1 MRGAAP
7 VDEDQRT
14 RRASVMSLVRDLVAA
29 LGAND
34 DPLLGLF
41 GAFAY
46 DLVFQ
51 IEDLVQKRARESD
64 QRDIVLYVPD
74 RLLAYDRATG
84 RGVVLSYDFA
94 WKGKSTEGLP
104 RETAES
110 VYAKT
115 PRQGF
120 ADHAPGEYQA
130 TVETARAAFA
140 RGDLFEAVPGQL
152 FAEPC
157 ERSPA
162 EVFQRLCRINP
173 SPYGALM
180 NLGDGEFLVSA
191 SPEMFVRS
199 DGRRVETC
207 PISGTI
213 ARGVD
218 AIGDAEQIRQLLN
231 SEKDEFELNMCTDVD
246 RNDKARVC
254 VPGTIKVLA
263 RRQIETYSKLFHTVD
278 HVEGMLRPGFDSLDA
293 FLTHAWAVTVTG
305 APKLWAMQFVEDH
318 ERSSRRWY
326 AGAIGAVNFDGSINT
341 GLTIRTIR
349 MKDGLAEVRVGAT
362 CLFDSDPAA
371 EDRECQV
378 KAAALFQALRGD
390 PPKPLSAFAP
400 DATGSGKRVL
410 LIDHDDSFVHMLA
423 DYFRQVGAT
432 VTVVRHVHALADAEA
447 ARATICWCCRR
458 GRAGRRISAIA
469 KTIDAALDK
478 KLPIFGVCLGVQAI
492 GEYFGGQLGQLGQP
506 AHGRP
511 SRVQVRGGRL
521 MQNLPNEIVIG
532 RYHSLYV
539 ERDSMPEV
547 LTVTASTEDGVAMAI
562 EHKTLAG
569 RRRAVS
575 PGIAD
580 VARRRSRPAHRGER
594 VPAWRTDQLMIANR
608 DPKEIPMT
616 FEHDLK
622 AAVRTI
628 PDYPKP
634 GILFRDITTLLGDA
648 RAFRRAVDE
657 LVQPWAGNKIDKVAG
672 IEARGFIL
680 GGAVA
685 HQVSA
690 GFVPIRKKGKLP
702 HTTVRIAYSLEYGLD
717 EMEMHAD
724 AIHPGER
731 VILVDDLIAT
741 GGTAEGAVKLMRQI
755 GANVVA
761 ACFIIDLPDLGGAAK
776 LRAMDVP
783 VRTLMAF
790 DGH

>member
-1 MRGAAP
+1 MNRTVFSLPERYDYRTRGGLAVTRLAEQFSGGATRLDALIELLDRRRGVVLSSGTTVPGRYESFDLGFSDPPLVLETKGVDFTLSALNARGEVLIAFLGDALREPCVVMTEKTTGRLSGHIIRGAAP
-7 VDEDQRT
+7 VEEDQRT
-14 RRASVMSLVRDLVAA
+14 RRASVMSLVRDLIAGFA
-29 LGAND
+29 AND

-51 IEDLVQKRARESD
+51 IEDLVQKRPREAD

-74 RLLAYDRATG
+74 QLLVYDRATA

-94 WKGKSTEGLP
+94 WAGRSSAGLP

-110 VYAKT
+110 VYARI

-130 TVETARAAFA
+130 TVELARAAFA

-152 FAEPC
+152 FGEPC
-157 ERSPA
+157 ERPPA

-213 ARGVD
+213 ARGTD

-278 HVEGMLRPGFDSLDA
+278 HVEGMLRPGFDALDA

-318 ERSSRRWY
+318 ERSPRRWY
-326 AGAIGAVNFDGSINT
+326 AGAIGCVNFDGSINT

-390 PPKPLSAFAP
+390 PPKPLSSTAP
-400 DATGSGKRVL
+400 DATGSGKQVL

-423 DYFRQVGAT
+423 DYFRQVGAS
-432 VTVVRHVHALADAEA
+432 VTVVRYVHALDMLKQKK
-447 ARATICWCCRR
+447 WDLLVLSPGP
-458 GRAGRRISAIA
+458 GRPGDFRISA
-469 KTIDAALDK
+469 TIDAAIAR

-492 GEYFGGQLGQLGQP
+492 GEYFGGELGQLSQP

-511 SRVQVRGGRL
+511 SRVKVRGGCL
-521 MQNLPNEIVIG
+521 MRSLPNEIVIG

-539 ERDSMPEV
+539 ARESMPEV
-547 LTVTASTEDGVAMAI
+547 LAVTASTEDGVAMAI
-562 EHKTLAG
+562 EHKSLPVGGVQFHPESLMSLGGEVGLRIVENAF
-569 RRRAVS
+569 RL
-575 PGIAD
+575 
-580 VARRRSRPAHRGER
+580 GER
-594 VPAWRTDQLMIANR
+594 VN
-608 DPKEIPMT
+608 
-616 FEHDLK
+616 
-622 AAVRTI
+622 
-628 PDYPKP
+628 
-634 GILFRDITTLLGDA
+634 
-648 RAFRRAVDE
+648 
-657 LVQPWAGNKIDKVAG
+657 
-672 IEARGFIL
+672 
-680 GGAVA
+680 
-685 HQVSA
+685 
-690 GFVPIRKKGKLP
+690 
-702 HTTVRIAYSLEYGLD
+702 
-717 EMEMHAD
+717 
-724 AIHPGER
+724 
-731 VILVDDLIAT
+731 
-741 GGTAEGAVKLMRQI
+741 
-755 GANVVA
+755 
-761 ACFIIDLPDLGGAAK
+761 
-776 LRAMDVP
+776 
-783 VRTLMAF
+783 
-790 DGH
+790 

>member
-1 MRGAAP
+1 MNRTVFALPARSDYVTRAGLAITRVAEQFTGGANRLDDLVNLLDRRRGVVLSSGTTVPGRYESFDLGFSDPPLKLETVGVNFKLEALNERGQVLIAFLADVLREPCVVISEKTATRLAGHIIRGDAP
-7 VDEDQRT
+7 IEEDQRT

-29 LGAND
+29 FSAND
-34 DPLLGLF
+34 DGLLGLF

-51 IEDLVQKRARESD
+51 IEDIVQKRVREQD

-84 RGVVLSYDFA
+84 RGVVLTYDFA
-94 WKGKSTEGLP
+94 WKGQSTEGLP

-110 VYAKT
+110 PYQKT

-157 ERSPA
+157 DRSPA
-162 EVFQRLCRINP
+162 EVFQRLCVINP

-180 NLGDGEFLVSA
+180 NLGEGEFLVSA

-213 ARGVD
+213 ARGTD

-278 HVEGMLRPGFDSLDA
+278 HVEGMLRPGFDALDA

-318 ERSSRRWY
+318 ERSPRRWY

-349 MKDGLAEVRVGAT
+349 MKEGLAEVRVGAT

-390 PPKPLSAFAP
+390 PPKPLSTFAP
-400 DATGSGKRVL
+400 DATGSGKQVL

-423 DYFRQVGAT
+423 DYFRQVGAD
-432 VTVVRHVHALADAEA
+432 VTVVRHVHALDMLK
-447 ARATICWCCRR
+447 RKRWDLLVLSPGP
-458 GRAGRRISAIA
+458 GRPEDFGIK
-469 KTIDAALDK
+469 KTIDAALEK
-478 KLPIFGVCLGVQAI
+478 KLPVFGVCLGVQAI
-492 GEYFGGQLGQLGQP
+492 GEYFGGELGQLTHP

-521 MQNLPNEIVIG
+521 MRNLPNEIVIG
-532 RYHSLYV
+532 RYHSLFV

-547 LTVTASTEDGVAMAI
+547 LSVTASTEDGVAMAL
-562 EHKTLAG
+562 EHKTLPVAG
-569 RRRAVS
+569 VQFHPES
-575 PGIAD
+575 
-580 VARRRSRPAHRGER
+580 
-594 VPAWRTDQLMIANR
+594 LMS
-608 DPKEIPMT
+608 
-616 FEHDLK
+616 
-622 AAVRTI
+622 
-628 PDYPKP
+628 
-634 GILFRDITTLLGDA
+634 LGNEVGL
-648 RAFRRAVDE
+648 RIVENAFR
-657 LVQPWAGNKIDKVAG
+657 
-672 IEARGFIL
+672 
-680 GGAVA
+680 
-685 HQVSA
+685 
-690 GFVPIRKKGKLP
+690 
-702 HTTVRIAYSLEYGLD
+702 LD
-717 EMEMHAD
+717 A
-724 AIHPGER
+724 
-731 VILVDDLIAT
+731 
-741 GGTAEGAVKLMRQI
+741 
-755 GANVVA
+755 
-761 ACFIIDLPDLGGAAK
+761 
-776 LRAMDVP
+776 P
-783 VRTLMAF
+783 VN
-790 DGH
+790 

>member
-1 MRGAAP
+1 MNRTVFSLPPTSRYRTQAGLWVVRTAEIFSGHADRLDALIDLLDRRRGVVLSSGTTVPGRYDSFDLGFADPPLVLETAGFNFTLSALNARGEVLIAFLSDVLRDESVVITETTTSRLAGHILRGDAP
-7 VDEDQRT
+7 VEEDQRT
-14 RRASVMSLVRDLVAA
+14 RRASVMTLVRNLVAA
-29 LGAND
+29 FGASD
-34 DPLLGLF
+34 DPLLGLY

-51 IEDLVQKRARESD
+51 IEDLKQKRAREAD

-84 RGVVLSYDFA
+84 RGVVISYDFS
-94 WKGKSTEGLP
+94 WKSQSSNNLERQTGDSL
-104 RETAES
+104 
-110 VYAKT
+110 YART

-130 TVETARAAFA
+130 TVEVARAAFA

-152 FAEPC
+152 FGEPC

-213 ARGVD
+213 ARGSD

-231 SEKDEFELNMCTDVD
+231 SQKDEFELNMCTDVD

-278 HVEGMLRPGFDSLDA
+278 HVEGMLRPGFDALDA

-318 ERSSRRWY
+318 ERTPRRWY

-371 EDRECQV
+371 EDRECHV

-390 PPKPLSAFAP
+390 PAKPLSAFAP
-400 DATGSGKRVL
+400 DATGSGKQVL

-423 DYFRQVGAT
+423 DYFRQVGAS
-432 VTVVRHVHALADAEA
+432 VTVVRHVHAQAMLTQRTWDLLVLSPGPGRPEDFGIKG
-447 ARATICWCCRR
+447 TI
-458 GRAGRRISAIA
+458 A
-469 KTIDAALDK
+469 AALAR

-492 GEYFGGQLGQLGQP
+492 GEYFGGKLGQLSQP

-511 SRVQVRGGRL
+511 SPVKVRGGCL
-521 MQNLPNEIVIG
+521 MQNLPDEIVVG

-539 ERDSMPEV
+539 EQGSMPGELV
-547 LTVTASTEDGVAMAI
+547 VTAATDDGVAMAI
-562 EHKTLAG
+562 EHSTLPVAG
-569 RRRAVS
+569 VQFHPESLMSLGGEVGLRIVENAFRLGRAV
-575 PGIAD
+575 
-580 VARRRSRPAHRGER
+580 
-594 VPAWRTDQLMIANR
+594 N
-608 DPKEIPMT
+608 
-616 FEHDLK
+616 
-622 AAVRTI
+622 
-628 PDYPKP
+628 
-634 GILFRDITTLLGDA
+634 
-648 RAFRRAVDE
+648 
-657 LVQPWAGNKIDKVAG
+657 
-672 IEARGFIL
+672 
-680 GGAVA
+680 
-685 HQVSA
+685 
-690 GFVPIRKKGKLP
+690 
-702 HTTVRIAYSLEYGLD
+702 
-717 EMEMHAD
+717 
-724 AIHPGER
+724 
-731 VILVDDLIAT
+731 
-741 GGTAEGAVKLMRQI
+741 
-755 GANVVA
+755 
-761 ACFIIDLPDLGGAAK
+761 
-776 LRAMDVP
+776 
-783 VRTLMAF
+783 
-790 DGH
+790 

>member
-1 MRGAAP
+1 MNRTVFSLPARSEYRTRGGLAVTRSVEQFSGGASRLDDLIDLLDRRPGVVLSSGTTVPGRYESFDMGFSDPPLRLVTRGSDFALEALNGRGEVLIAFLGDNLREPCVVVTEKDAARLAGHILRGAAP

-29 LGAND
+29 FGAND

-51 IEDLVQKRARESD
+51 IEDLVQKRPREQD

-94 WKGKSTEGLP
+94 WKGKSSEGLA
-104 RETAES
+104 RETTES

-120 ADHAPGEYQA
+120 SDHAPGEYRA
-130 TVETARAAFA
+130 TVETARSAFA

-157 ERSPA
+157 GRTPA

-180 NLGDGEFLVSA
+180 NLGEGEFLVSA

-400 DATGSGKRVL
+400 DATGSGKQVL

-423 DYFRQVGAT
+423 DYFRQVGAN
-432 VTVVRHVHALADAEA
+432 VTVVRHVHALDMLK
-447 ARATICWCCRR
+447 RKNWDLLVLSPGP
-458 GRAGRRISAIA
+458 GRPEDFAIS
-469 KTIDAALDK
+469 KTIDAALAK

-492 GEYFGGQLGQLGQP
+492 GEYFGGRLGQLGQP

-511 SRVQVRGGRL
+511 SQVEVRGGRL
-521 MQNLPNEIVIG
+521 MQNLPGEIVIG

-547 LTVTASTEDGVAMAI
+547 LSVTASTEDGVAMAI
-562 EHKTLAG
+562 EHKTLPVG
-569 RRRAVS
+569 GVQFHPES
-575 PGIAD
+575 LMSLG
-580 VARRRSRPAHRGER
+580 GEVGLR
-594 VPAWRTDQLMIANR
+594 IVEN
-608 DPKEIPMT
+608 
-616 FEHDLK
+616 
-622 AAVRTI
+622 
-628 PDYPKP
+628 
-634 GILFRDITTLLGDA
+634 
-648 RAFRRAVDE
+648 AFR
-657 LVQPWAGNKIDKVAG
+657 
-672 IEARGFIL
+672 L
-680 GGAVA
+680 G
-685 HQVSA
+685 
-690 GFVPIRKKGKLP
+690 
-702 HTTVRIAYSLEYGLD
+702 
-717 EMEMHAD
+717 
-724 AIHPGER
+724 
-731 VILVDDLIAT
+731 
-741 GGTAEGAVKLMRQI
+741 
-755 GANVVA
+755 
-761 ACFIIDLPDLGGAAK
+761 
-776 LRAMDVP
+776 VP
-783 VRTLMAF
+783 VNY
-790 DGH
+790 

>member
-1 MRGAAP
+1 MNRTVFALPAKSDYVTRGGLAITRVAEQFTGGANRLDDLVSLLDRRRGVVLSSGTTVPGRYESFDLGFSDPPLKLETTGVNFKLEALNARGEVLIVFLADVLREPCVVVSEKTSTRLAGHIVRGEAP
-7 VDEDQRT
+7 VEEDQRT

-29 LGAND
+29 FSAND
-34 DPLLGLF
+34 DGLLGLF

-51 IEDLVQKRARESD
+51 IEDLVQKRPREQD

-84 RGVVLSYDFA
+84 RGVVLSYDFT
-94 WKGKSTEGLP
+94 WKGQSTGGLP

-110 VYAKT
+110 PYLKT
-115 PRQGF
+115 SRQGF

-157 ERSPA
+157 DRSPA
-162 EVFQRLCRINP
+162 EVFQRLCVINP

-180 NLGDGEFLVSA
+180 NLGEGEFLVSA

-213 ARGVD
+213 ARGLD

-278 HVEGMLRPGFDSLDA
+278 HVEGMLRPGFDALDA

-318 ERSSRRWY
+318 ERSPRRWY

-423 DYFRQVGAT
+423 DYFRQVGAN
-432 VTVVRHVHALADAEA
+432 VTVVRYVHALDMLKQK
-447 ARATICWCCRR
+447 RWDLLVLSPGP
-458 GRAGRRISAIA
+458 GRPEDFGIK
-469 KTIDAALDK
+469 KTIDAALEN
-478 KLPIFGVCLGVQAI
+478 KLPVFGVCLGLQAI
-492 GEYFGGQLGQLGQP
+492 GEYFGGELGQLTHP

-521 MQNLPNEIVIG
+521 MGNLPNEIVIG
-532 RYHSLYV
+532 RYHSLFV

-547 LTVTASTEDGVAMAI
+547 LRVTASTEDGVAMAL
-562 EHKTLAG
+562 EHKTLPVAG
-569 RRRAVS
+569 VQFHPES
-575 PGIAD
+575 
-580 VARRRSRPAHRGER
+580 
-594 VPAWRTDQLMIANR
+594 LMS
-608 DPKEIPMT
+608 
-616 FEHDLK
+616 
-622 AAVRTI
+622 
-628 PDYPKP
+628 
-634 GILFRDITTLLGDA
+634 LGNEVGL
-648 RAFRRAVDE
+648 RIVENAFR
-657 LVQPWAGNKIDKVAG
+657 
-672 IEARGFIL
+672 
-680 GGAVA
+680 
-685 HQVSA
+685 
-690 GFVPIRKKGKLP
+690 
-702 HTTVRIAYSLEYGLD
+702 LD
-717 EMEMHAD
+717 A
-724 AIHPGER
+724 
-731 VILVDDLIAT
+731 
-741 GGTAEGAVKLMRQI
+741 
-755 GANVVA
+755 GAN
-761 ACFIIDLPDLGGAAK
+761 
-776 LRAMDVP
+776 
-783 VRTLMAF
+783 
-790 DGH
+790 

>member
-1 MRGAAP
+1 MNRTVFSLPDHSEYRTRGGLLVTRSVEHFSGGASRLDDLIELLDRRRGVVLSSGTTVPGRYESFDLGFADPPLQLQTTGVNFSLSALNARGEVLIAFLGDVLREPCVVITERGAGRLAGHVLRGEAP

-29 LGAND
+29 FGAND
-34 DPLLGLF
+34 DSLLGLF

-51 IEDLVQKRARESD
+51 IEDLVQKRPRESD
-64 QRDIVLYVPD
+64 QRDIVLFVPD
-74 RLLAYDRATG
+74 RLLAYDRATAQ
-84 RGVVLSYDFA
+84 GVVLSYDFA
-94 WKGKSTEGLP
+94 WNGKSSKGLP
-104 RETAES
+104 RDTSES
-110 VYAKT
+110 VYART

-120 ADHAPGEYQA
+120 ADHAAGEYQA

-152 FAEPC
+152 FGEPC

-180 NLGDGEFLVSA
+180 NLGEGEFLVAA

-199 DGRRVETC
+199 DGRRIETC

-231 SEKDEFELNMCTDVD
+231 SQKDEFELNMCTDVD

-318 ERSSRRWY
+318 ERSPRRWY
-326 AGAIGAVNFDGSINT
+326 AGAIGVVNFDGSINT

-349 MKDGLAEVRVGAT
+349 MKDGVAEVRVGAT

-390 PPKPLSAFAP
+390 PPKRLSTFAP

-423 DYFRQVGAT
+423 DYFRQVGAS
-432 VTVVRHVHALADAEA
+432 VTVVRYVHARHMLESASYDLLVLSPGP
-447 ARATICWCCRR
+447 
-458 GRAGRRISAIA
+458 GRPEDFAIA
-469 KTIDAALDK
+469 DTIDAALAK

-492 GEYFGGQLGQLGQP
+492 GEYFGGRLGQLQQP

-511 SRVQVRGGRL
+511 SRVQVKGGRL

-539 ERDSMPEV
+539 ERDSMPDV
-547 LTVTASTEDGVAMAI
+547 LQVTASTEDGVAMAI
-562 EHKTLAG
+562 EHKTLPVAG
-569 RRRAVS
+569 VQFHPES
-575 PGIAD
+575 LMSLG
-580 VARRRSRPAHRGER
+580 GEVGLR
-594 VPAWRTDQLMIANR
+594 IVEN
-608 DPKEIPMT
+608 
-616 FEHDLK
+616 
-622 AAVRTI
+622 
-628 PDYPKP
+628 
-634 GILFRDITTLLGDA
+634 
-648 RAFRRAVDE
+648 AFR
-657 LVQPWAGNKIDKVAG
+657 L
-672 IEARGFIL
+672 
-680 GGAVA
+680 
-685 HQVSA
+685 SA
-690 GFVPIRKKGKLP
+690 
-702 HTTVRIAYSLEYGLD
+702 
-717 EMEMHAD
+717 
-724 AIHPGER
+724 
-731 VILVDDLIAT
+731 
-741 GGTAEGAVKLMRQI
+741 
-755 GANVVA
+755 
-761 ACFIIDLPDLGGAAK
+761 
-776 LRAMDVP
+776 
-783 VRTLMAF
+783 
-790 DGH
+790 

>member
-1 MRGAAP
+1 MNRTVFSLPEHFEYATRAGLLVKRSVEHFSGGASRLDGLIELLDRRRGVVLSSGTTVPGRYESFDLGFSDPPLVLETSGVNFSLAALNPRGEVLLAFIAGVPREPSVVITEKTAFRLAGHVVRGEAP
-7 VDEDQRT
+7 VEEDQRT
-14 RRASVMSLVRDLVAA
+14 RRASVMSLVRALVGFFA
-29 LGAND
+29 AND
-34 DPLLGLF
+34 DSLLGLF

-51 IEDLVQKRARESD
+51 IEDLVQKRPREKD
-64 QRDIVLYVPD
+64 QRDIVLYIPD
-74 RLLAYDRATG
+74 RLLAYDRATS
-84 RGVVLSYDFA
+84 RGAVLDYDFV
-94 WKGKSTEGLP
+94 WKGKSTAGLL
-104 RETAES
+104 RDTGES
-110 VYAKT
+110 VYARS

-130 TVETARAAFA
+130 TVELARAAFA

-199 DGRRVETC
+199 DGKRVETC

-213 ARGVD
+213 ARGTD

-278 HVEGMLRPGFDSLDA
+278 HVEGMLRPGFDALDA

-326 AGAIGAVNFDGSINT
+326 AGAIGCVNFDGSINT

-390 PPKPLSAFAP
+390 PPKPLSSTAP
-400 DATGSGKRVL
+400 DATGSGKQVL

-423 DYFRQVGAT
+423 DYFRQVGAS
-432 VTVVRHVHALADAEA
+432 VTVVRYVHALSMLKQRKWDLLVLSPGP
-447 ARATICWCCRR
+447 
-458 GRAGRRISAIA
+458 GRPEDFKISS
-469 KTIDAALDK
+469 TIDAALEN
-478 KLPIFGVCLGVQAI
+478 KLPIFGVCLGLQAI
-492 GEYFGGQLGQLGQP
+492 GEYFGGQLGQLAQP

-521 MQNLPNEIVIG
+521 MRSLPGEIVIG

-539 ERDSMPEV
+539 ERGTMPDV
-547 LTVTASTEDGVAMAI
+547 LDVTASTEDGVAMAI
-562 EHKTLAG
+562 EHKTLPVG
-569 RRRAVS
+569 AVQFHPES
-575 PGIAD
+575 LMSLSGD
-580 VARRRSRPAHRGER
+580 VGLRIVE
-594 VPAWRTDQLMIANR
+594 N
-608 DPKEIPMT
+608 
-616 FEHDLK
+616 
-622 AAVRTI
+622 
-628 PDYPKP
+628 
-634 GILFRDITTLLGDA
+634 
-648 RAFRRAVDE
+648 AFR
-657 LVQPWAGNKIDKVAG
+657 LG
-672 IEARGFIL
+672 AR
-680 GGAVA
+680 V
-685 HQVSA
+685 
-690 GFVPIRKKGKLP
+690 
-702 HTTVRIAYSLEYGLD
+702 
-717 EMEMHAD
+717 
-724 AIHPGER
+724 
-731 VILVDDLIAT
+731 
-741 GGTAEGAVKLMRQI
+741 
-755 GANVVA
+755 N
-761 ACFIIDLPDLGGAAK
+761 
-776 LRAMDVP
+776 
-783 VRTLMAF
+783 
-790 DGH
+790 

>member
-1 MRGAAP
+1 MNRTVFSLPAKSEYLTNGGLAVARVVEQFTGGANRLDDLIALLDRRRGVVLSSGTTVPGRYESFDLGFADPPLVLETSGTDFSLQALNPRGEVLIAFLGDVLREPCVVISERSATKLSGHIIRGEAP
-7 VDEDQRT
+7 VEEDQRT
-14 RRASVMSLVRDLVAA
+14 RRASVMSLVRDMVAA
-29 LGAND
+29 FSSNA

-51 IEDLVQKRARESD
+51 IEDLVQKRVREAD

-84 RGVVLSYDFA
+84 RGVVLTYEFS
-94 WKGKSTEGLP
+94 WNGKSTAGQSH
-104 RETAES
+104 ETAPS
-110 VYAKT
+110 LYTKT
-115 PRQGF
+115 GRQGF

-130 TVETARAAFA
+130 TVEVARAAFA

-213 ARGVD
+213 ARGSD
-218 AIGDAEQIRQLLN
+218 SIGDAEQIRKLLN

-318 ERSSRRWY
+318 ERSPRRWY
-326 AGAIGAVNFDGSINT
+326 AGAIGCVNFDGSINT

-390 PPKPLSAFAP
+390 PPKPLSDFAP
-400 DATGSGKRVL
+400 DATGSGKNVL

-423 DYFRQVGAT
+423 DYFRQVGAK
-432 VTVVRHVHALADAEA
+432 VTVVRHIHAQDMLKRKGWDLLVLSPGP
-447 ARATICWCCRR
+447 
-458 GRAGRRISAIA
+458 GRPEDFGIA
-469 KTIDAALDK
+469 KTIDTALSD

-492 GEYFGGQLGQLGQP
+492 GEYFGGQLGQLTQP

-521 MQNLPNEIVIG
+521 MHNLPNEIVIG

-539 ERDSMPEV
+539 ERDSVPEV
-547 LTVTASTEDGVAMAI
+547 LAVTATTEDGVAMVI
-562 EHKTLAG
+562 EHKTLPVG
-569 RRRAVS
+569 GVQFHPES
-575 PGIAD
+575 
-580 VARRRSRPAHRGER
+580 
-594 VPAWRTDQLMIANR
+594 LMS
-608 DPKEIPMT
+608 
-616 FEHDLK
+616 
-622 AAVRTI
+622 
-628 PDYPKP
+628 
-634 GILFRDITTLLGDA
+634 LGNEVGL
-648 RAFRRAVDE
+648 RIVENAFR
-657 LVQPWAGNKIDKVAG
+657 LN
-672 IEARGFIL
+672 
-680 GGAVA
+680 
-685 HQVSA
+685 
-690 GFVPIRKKGKLP
+690 
-702 HTTVRIAYSLEYGLD
+702 
-717 EMEMHAD
+717 
-724 AIHPGER
+724 PG
-731 VILVDDLIAT
+731 V
-741 GGTAEGAVKLMRQI
+741 
-755 GANVVA
+755 N
-761 ACFIIDLPDLGGAAK
+761 
-776 LRAMDVP
+776 
-783 VRTLMAF
+783 
-790 DGH
+790 

>member
-1 MRGAAP
+1 MNRTVFSLPARSEYLTNGGLAVARVVEQFTGGANRLDDLIALLDRRRGVVLSSGTTVPGRYESFDLGFADPPLVLETSGTNFSLQALNPRGEVLIAFLGDVLREPCVVISERTPTRLAGHIIRGAAP
-7 VDEDQRT
+7 VEEDQRT
-14 RRASVMSLVRDLVAA
+14 RRASVMSLVRDMVAA
-29 LGAND
+29 FTSNA

-51 IEDLVQKRARESD
+51 IEDLAQKRAREAD

-84 RGVVLSYDFA
+84 RGVALSYEFA
-94 WKGKSTEGLP
+94 WKGKSTAGLP
-104 RETAES
+104 QETAPS
-110 VYAKT
+110 LYARNG
-115 PRQGF
+115 RQGF

-130 TVETARAAFA
+130 TVEVARAAFA

-152 FAEPC
+152 VAEPC

-213 ARGVD
+213 ARGSD
-218 AIGDAEQIRQLLN
+218 SIGDAEQIRKLLN

-246 RNDKARVC
+246 RNDKARIC

-318 ERSSRRWY
+318 ERSPRRWY
-326 AGAIGAVNFDGSINT
+326 AGAIGCVNFDGSINT

-390 PPKPLSAFAP
+390 PPKPLSDFAP
-400 DATGSGKRVL
+400 DATGSGKNVL

-423 DYFRQVGAT
+423 DYFRQVGAN
-432 VTVVRHVHALADAEA
+432 VTVVRHVHAQDMLKKKGWDLLVLSPGP
-447 ARATICWCCRR
+447 
-458 GRAGRRISAIA
+458 GRPEDFGIA
-469 KTIDAALDK
+469 KTIDTALEK
-478 KLPIFGVCLGVQAI
+478 QLPIFGVCLGVQAI

-521 MQNLPNEIVIG
+521 MRNLPNEIVIG
-532 RYHSLYV
+532 RYHSLFV
-539 ERDSMPEV
+539 ERDSVPEV
-547 LTVTASTEDGVAMAI
+547 LAVTATTEDGVAMVI
-562 EHKTLAG
+562 EHKTLPVG
-569 RRRAVS
+569 GVQFHPES
-575 PGIAD
+575 
-580 VARRRSRPAHRGER
+580 
-594 VPAWRTDQLMIANR
+594 LMS
-608 DPKEIPMT
+608 
-616 FEHDLK
+616 
-622 AAVRTI
+622 
-628 PDYPKP
+628 
-634 GILFRDITTLLGDA
+634 LGNEVGL
-648 RAFRRAVDE
+648 RIVENAFR
-657 LVQPWAGNKIDKVAG
+657 LN
-672 IEARGFIL
+672 
-680 GGAVA
+680 
-685 HQVSA
+685 VSS
-690 GFVPIRKKGKLP
+690 K
-702 HTTVRIAYSLEYGLD
+702 
-717 EMEMHAD
+717 
-724 AIHPGER
+724 
-731 VILVDDLIAT
+731 
-741 GGTAEGAVKLMRQI
+741 
-755 GANVVA
+755 
-761 ACFIIDLPDLGGAAK
+761 
-776 LRAMDVP
+776 
-783 VRTLMAF
+783 
-790 DGH
+790 

>member
-1 MRGAAP
+1 MNRTVFSLPEQSHYRTNGGLAVSRAVEHFTGHADRLDDLIDLLDRRRGVVLSSGTTVPGRYDSFDLGFSDPPLRLETTGSNFSLEALNARGEVLIAFLGDTLREPCVVITERTATRLAGHILRGEAP

-29 LGAND
+29 LGAKD
-34 DPLLGLF
+34 DGLLGLF

-51 IEDLVQKRARESD
+51 MEDLKQKRARESD

-84 RGVVLSYDFA
+84 RGVILSYDFA
-94 WKGKSTEGLP
+94 WKDKSTNGLA

-110 VYAKT
+110 LYAKI

-180 NLGDGEFLVSA
+180 NLGEGEFLVAA

-213 ARGVD
+213 ARGID

-278 HVEGMLRPGFDSLDA
+278 HVEGVLRPGFDSLDA

-305 APKLWAMQFVEDH
+305 APKLWAMQFVEDN

-390 PPKPLSAFAP
+390 PPKPLSAIAP
-400 DATGSGKRVL
+400 DASGSGKRVL

-423 DYFRQVGAT
+423 DYFRQVGAN
-432 VTVVRHVHALADAEA
+432 VTVVRHVHAQQMLKAQSYDLLVLSPGP
-447 ARATICWCCRR
+447 
-458 GRAGRRISAIA
+458 GRPEDFGIS
-469 KTIDAALDK
+469 KTIGTALDK

-492 GEYFGGQLGQLGQP
+492 GEYFGGRLGQLGQP

-511 SRVQVRGGRL
+511 SRIQVRGGRL

-532 RYHSLYV
+532 RYHSLHV
-539 ERDSMPEV
+539 EQGSMPDV
-547 LTVTASTEDGVAMAI
+547 LDVTASTEDGVAMAI
-562 EHKTLAG
+562 EHRTLPVG
-569 RRRAVS
+569 GVQFHPES
-575 PGIAD
+575 LMSLG
-580 VARRRSRPAHRGER
+580 GEVGLR
-594 VPAWRTDQLMIANR
+594 IVENAFRLGVPATQR
-608 DPKEIPMT
+608 
-616 FEHDLK
+616 
-622 AAVRTI
+622 
-628 PDYPKP
+628 
-634 GILFRDITTLLGDA
+634 
-648 RAFRRAVDE
+648 
-657 LVQPWAGNKIDKVAG
+657 
-672 IEARGFIL
+672 
-680 GGAVA
+680 
-685 HQVSA
+685 
-690 GFVPIRKKGKLP
+690 
-702 HTTVRIAYSLEYGLD
+702 
-717 EMEMHAD
+717 
-724 AIHPGER
+724 
-731 VILVDDLIAT
+731 
-741 GGTAEGAVKLMRQI
+741 
-755 GANVVA
+755 
-761 ACFIIDLPDLGGAAK
+761 
-776 LRAMDVP
+776 
-783 VRTLMAF
+783 
-790 DGH
+790 

>member
-1 MRGAAP
+1 
-7 VDEDQRT
+7 QRT
-14 RRASVMSLVRDLVAA
+14 RRASVMSLVRELVANF
-29 LGAND
+29 GANE

-51 IEDLVQKRARESD
+51 IEDLVQKRPREAD

-74 RLLAYDRATG
+74 RLLAYDRATAQG
-84 RGVVLSYDFA
+84 AVLSYDFA
-94 WKGKSTEGLP
+94 FDGRSTAGLP
-104 RETAES
+104 RETLES
-110 VYAKT
+110 SYGKM

-130 TVETARAAFA
+130 TVELARAAFA

-152 FAEPC
+152 FGEPC
-157 ERSPA
+157 ARTPS

-180 NLGDGEFLVSA
+180 NLGEGEFLVSA

-213 ARGVD
+213 ARGTD

-254 VPGTIKVLA
+254 VPGSIKVLA

-318 ERSSRRWY
+318 ERSPRRWY
-326 AGAIGAVNFDGSINT
+326 AGAIGCVNFDGSINT

-390 PPKPLSAFAP
+390 PPKPLSSTAP

-432 VTVVRHVHALADAEA
+432 VTVVRYVHALDMLND
-447 ARATICWCCRR
+447 RKWDLVVLSPGP
-458 GRAGRRISAIA
+458 GRPEDFKISS
-469 KTIDAALDK
+469 TIDVAIEK
-478 KLPIFGVCLGVQAI
+478 KLPVFGVCLGLQAI
-492 GEYFGGQLGQLGQP
+492 GEYFGGQLGQLAQP

-511 SRVQVRGGRL
+511 SRIQVRGGRL
-521 MQNLPNEIVIG
+521 MQSLPNEIVIG

-539 ERDSMPEV
+539 ERDSMPGV
-547 LTVTASTEDGVAMAI
+547 LSVTASTEDGVPMAI
-562 EHKTLAG
+562 EHKSLPVAG
-569 RRRAVS
+569 VQFHPES
-575 PGIAD
+575 LM
-580 VARRRSRPAHRGER
+580 SLSGEVGLR
-594 VPAWRTDQLMIANR
+594 IVEN
-608 DPKEIPMT
+608 
-616 FEHDLK
+616 
-622 AAVRTI
+622 
-628 PDYPKP
+628 
-634 GILFRDITTLLGDA
+634 
-648 RAFRRAVDE
+648 AFR
-657 LVQPWAGNKIDKVAG
+657 LK
-672 IEARGFIL
+672 EAM
-680 GGAVA
+680 
-685 HQVSA
+685 
-690 GFVPIRKKGKLP
+690 
-702 HTTVRIAYSLEYGLD
+702 T
-717 EMEMHAD
+717 
-724 AIHPGER
+724 
-731 VILVDDLIAT
+731 
-741 GGTAEGAVKLMRQI
+741 
-755 GANVVA
+755 
-761 ACFIIDLPDLGGAAK
+761 
-776 LRAMDVP
+776 
-783 VRTLMAF
+783 
-790 DGH
+790 

>member
-1 MRGAAP
+1 MNRTVFSLPDHSEYRTRGGLSVTRSVEHFSGGASRLDDLIELLDRRRGVVLSSGTTVPGRYESFDLGFADPPLQLQTTGANFSLSALNARGEVLIAFLGDVLREPCVVITERSAGRLAGHVLRGEAP

-29 LGAND
+29 FGVSD
-34 DPLLGLF
+34 DSMLGLF

-64 QRDIVLYVPD
+64 QRDIVLFVPD
-74 RLLAYDRATG
+74 RLLAYDRATAQ
-84 RGVVLSYDFA
+84 GVVLSYDFA
-94 WKGKSTEGLP
+94 WNDKSSKGLSRDTS
-104 RETAES
+104 ES
-110 VYAKT
+110 VYART

-152 FAEPC
+152 FGEPC

-180 NLGDGEFLVSA
+180 NLGEGEFLVAA

-199 DGRRVETC
+199 DGRRIETC

-231 SEKDEFELNMCTDVD
+231 SQKDEFELNMCTDVD

-318 ERSSRRWY
+318 ERSPRRWY
-326 AGAIGAVNFDGSINT
+326 AGAIGVVNFDGGINT

-349 MKDGLAEVRVGAT
+349 MKDGIAEVRVGAT

-390 PPKPLSAFAP
+390 PPKRLSTFAP

-423 DYFRQVGAT
+423 DYFRQVGAS
-432 VTVVRHVHALADAEA
+432 VTVVRYVHARHMLESASYDLLVLSPGP
-447 ARATICWCCRR
+447 
-458 GRAGRRISAIA
+458 GRPEDFAIA
-469 KTIDAALDK
+469 ATIDAALAR

-492 GEYFGGQLGQLGQP
+492 GEYFGGRLGQLQQP

-539 ERDSMPEV
+539 ERDSMPDV
-547 LTVTASTEDGVAMAI
+547 LQVTASTEDGVAMAL
-562 EHKTLAG
+562 EHKTLPVAG
-569 RRRAVS
+569 VQFHPES
-575 PGIAD
+575 LMSLG
-580 VARRRSRPAHRGER
+580 GEVGLR
-594 VPAWRTDQLMIANR
+594 IVEN
-608 DPKEIPMT
+608 
-616 FEHDLK
+616 
-622 AAVRTI
+622 
-628 PDYPKP
+628 
-634 GILFRDITTLLGDA
+634 
-648 RAFRRAVDE
+648 AFR
-657 LVQPWAGNKIDKVAG
+657 L
-672 IEARGFIL
+672 
-680 GGAVA
+680 
-685 HQVSA
+685 
-690 GFVPIRKKGKLP
+690 
-702 HTTVRIAYSLEYGLD
+702 
-717 EMEMHAD
+717 
-724 AIHPGER
+724 
-731 VILVDDLIAT
+731 
-741 GGTAEGAVKLMRQI
+741 
-755 GANVVA
+755 
-761 ACFIIDLPDLGGAAK
+761 DLP
-776 LRAMDVP
+776 R
-783 VRTLMAF
+783 
-790 DGH
+790 H

>member
-1 MRGAAP
+1 MNRTVFALPARSDYVTRAGLAITRVAEQFTGGASRLDDLINLLDRRRGVVLSSGTTVPGRYESFDLGFSDPPLKLETTGVNFKLEALNERGQVLIAFLADVLREPCVVISEKTATRLAGHIIRGDAP
-7 VDEDQRT
+7 IEEDQRT

-29 LGAND
+29 FSAND
-34 DPLLGLF
+34 DGLLGLF

-51 IEDLVQKRARESD
+51 IEDLVQKRPREQD
-64 QRDIVLYVPD
+64 QRDIVLYIPD

-110 VYAKT
+110 PYLKT

-157 ERSPA
+157 DRSPA
-162 EVFQRLCRINP
+162 EVFQRLCVINP

-213 ARGVD
+213 ARGSD

-278 HVEGMLRPGFDSLDA
+278 HVEGMLRPGFDALDA

-318 ERSSRRWY
+318 ERSPRRWY

-349 MKDGLAEVRVGAT
+349 MKEGLAEVRVGAT

-390 PPKPLSAFAP
+390 PPKPLSTFAP
-400 DATGSGKRVL
+400 DATGSGKQVL

-423 DYFRQVGAT
+423 DYFRQVGAD
-432 VTVVRHVHALADAEA
+432 VTVVRYVHALDMLK
-447 ARATICWCCRR
+447 RKRWDLLVLSPGP
-458 GRAGRRISAIA
+458 GRPEDFGIR
-469 KTIDAALDK
+469 KTIDAALEK
-478 KLPIFGVCLGVQAI
+478 KLPVFGVCLGVQAI
-492 GEYFGGQLGQLGQP
+492 GEYFGGELGQLTHP

-521 MQNLPNEIVIG
+521 MRNLPNEIVIG
-532 RYHSLYV
+532 RYHSLFV

-547 LTVTASTEDGVAMAI
+547 LDVTASTEDGVAMAM
-562 EHKTLAG
+562 EHKTLPVAG
-569 RRRAVS
+569 VQFHPES
-575 PGIAD
+575 
-580 VARRRSRPAHRGER
+580 
-594 VPAWRTDQLMIANR
+594 LMS
-608 DPKEIPMT
+608 
-616 FEHDLK
+616 
-622 AAVRTI
+622 
-628 PDYPKP
+628 
-634 GILFRDITTLLGDA
+634 LGNEVGL
-648 RAFRRAVDE
+648 RIVENAFR
-657 LVQPWAGNKIDKVAG
+657 L
-672 IEARGFIL
+672 EAS
-680 GGAVA
+680 
-685 HQVSA
+685 VS
-690 GFVPIRKKGKLP
+690 
-702 HTTVRIAYSLEYGLD
+702 
-717 EMEMHAD
+717 
-724 AIHPGER
+724 
-731 VILVDDLIAT
+731 
-741 GGTAEGAVKLMRQI
+741 
-755 GANVVA
+755 
-761 ACFIIDLPDLGGAAK
+761 
-776 LRAMDVP
+776 
-783 VRTLMAF
+783 
-790 DGH
+790 

>member
-1 MRGAAP
+1 MNRTAFSLPEHSEYRTRGGLEVSRTVERFVGGSKLDELIELIDRRRGVVLSSGTTVPGRYESFDLGFSDPPLRLETSGTVFSLAALNARGEVLIAFLGDTLDEPGVVISERSSTRLAGHIVRGAAP
-7 VDEDQRT
+7 VEEDQRT
-14 RRASVMSLVRDLVAA
+14 RRTSMMTLVRA
-29 LGAND
+29 LIATFGAND

-51 IEDLVQKRARESD
+51 IEDLVQKRPREKD

-84 RGVVLSYDFA
+84 RGELLSYEFA
-94 WKGKSTEGLP
+94 WKGRSTSGLP

-110 VYAKT
+110 VYDRT

-152 FAEPC
+152 FGEHC
-157 ERSPA
+157 DRSPA

-199 DGRRVETC
+199 DGKRIETC

-213 ARGVD
+213 ARGAD
-218 AIGDAEQIRQLLN
+218 PIGDAEQIRQLLN
-231 SEKDEFELNMCTDVD
+231 SQKDEFELNMCTDVD
-246 RNDKARVC
+246 RNDKARIC
-254 VPGTIKVLA
+254 VPGSIKVLA

-278 HVEGMLRPGFDSLDA
+278 HVEGILRPGFDALDA

-305 APKLWAMQFVEDH
+305 APKLWAMQFIEDH
-318 ERSSRRWY
+318 ERSPRRWY

-390 PPKPLSAFAP
+390 PPKPLSAVAP

-423 DYFRQVGAT
+423 DYFRQVGAS
-432 VTVVRHVHALADAEA
+432 VTVVRYVHAQQMLGSKDYDLLVLSPGP
-447 ARATICWCCRR
+447 
-458 GRAGRRISAIA
+458 GRPEDFEIA
-469 KTIDAALDK
+469 KTIDTALGK
-478 KLPIFGVCLGVQAI
+478 KLPVFGVCLGLQAI
-492 GEYFGGQLGQLGQP
+492 GEYFGGHLGQLSQP

-511 SRVQVRGGRL
+511 SRIQVRGGRL

-532 RYHSLYV
+532 RYHSLFV

-547 LTVTASTEDGVAMAI
+547 LSVTATTEDGVAMVI
-562 EHKTLAG
+562 EHKTLPVG
-569 RRRAVS
+569 GVQFHPES
-575 PGIAD
+575 
-580 VARRRSRPAHRGER
+580 
-594 VPAWRTDQLMIANR
+594 LMS
-608 DPKEIPMT
+608 
-616 FEHDLK
+616 
-622 AAVRTI
+622 
-628 PDYPKP
+628 
-634 GILFRDITTLLGDA
+634 LGDEVGL
-648 RAFRRAVDE
+648 RIVENAFR
-657 LVQPWAGNKIDKVAG
+657 
-672 IEARGFIL
+672 L
-680 GGAVA
+680 GQGV
-685 HQVSA
+685 
-690 GFVPIRKKGKLP
+690 
-702 HTTVRIAYSLEYGLD
+702 
-717 EMEMHAD
+717 
-724 AIHPGER
+724 
-731 VILVDDLIAT
+731 
-741 GGTAEGAVKLMRQI
+741 
-755 GANVVA
+755 N
-761 ACFIIDLPDLGGAAK
+761 
-776 LRAMDVP
+776 
-783 VRTLMAF
+783 
-790 DGH
+790 

>member
-1 MRGAAP
+1 MNRTVFALPARSDCVTRAGLAITRVAEQFSGGANRLDDLVSLLDRRRGVVLSSGTTVPGRYESFDLGFSDPPLKLETTGVNFKLEALNARGEVLIAFLADVLREPCVVISETTPTRLAGHIIRGEAP
-7 VDEDQRT
+7 IDEDQRT

-29 LGAND
+29 FSAND
-34 DPLLGLF
+34 DGVLGLF

-84 RGVVLSYDFA
+84 RGVVLTYDFA
-94 WKGKSTEGLP
+94 WKGKSTAGLP
-104 RETAES
+104 HETAES
-110 VYAKT
+110 PYLKT

-157 ERSPA
+157 DRSPA
-162 EVFQRLCRINP
+162 EVFQRLCVINP

-180 NLGDGEFLVSA
+180 NLGEGEFLVSA

-213 ARGVD
+213 ARGTD

-278 HVEGMLRPGFDSLDA
+278 HVEGMLRPGFDALDA

-318 ERSSRRWY
+318 ERSPRRWY

-349 MKDGLAEVRVGAT
+349 MKEGLAEVRVGAT

-423 DYFRQVGAT
+423 DYFRQVGAD
-432 VTVVRHVHALADAEA
+432 VTVVRHVHALDMLKQK
-447 ARATICWCCRR
+447 RWDLLVLSPGP
-458 GRAGRRISAIA
+458 GRPEDFGIK
-469 KTIDAALDK
+469 KTIDAALED
-478 KLPIFGVCLGVQAI
+478 KLPVFGVCLGVQAI
-492 GEYFGGQLGQLGQP
+492 GEYFGGELGQLTHP

-521 MQNLPNEIVIG
+521 MRNLPNEIVIG

-547 LTVTASTEDGVAMAI
+547 LSVTASTEDGVAMAL
-562 EHKTLAG
+562 EHKTLPVAG
-569 RRRAVS
+569 VQFHPES
-575 PGIAD
+575 LM
-580 VARRRSRPAHRGER
+580 SLSGEVGLR
-594 VPAWRTDQLMIANR
+594 IVEN
-608 DPKEIPMT
+608 
-616 FEHDLK
+616 
-622 AAVRTI
+622 
-628 PDYPKP
+628 
-634 GILFRDITTLLGDA
+634 
-648 RAFRRAVDE
+648 AFR
-657 LVQPWAGNKIDKVAG
+657 
-672 IEARGFIL
+672 
-680 GGAVA
+680 
-685 HQVSA
+685 
-690 GFVPIRKKGKLP
+690 
-702 HTTVRIAYSLEYGLD
+702 LD
-717 EMEMHAD
+717 AS
-724 AIHPGER
+724 R
-731 VILVDDLIAT
+731 
-741 GGTAEGAVKLMRQI
+741 
-755 GANVVA
+755 
-761 ACFIIDLPDLGGAAK
+761 
-776 LRAMDVP
+776 
-783 VRTLMAF
+783 
-790 DGH
+790 

>member
-1 MRGAAP
+1 MNRTVFSLPAKSEYLTNGGLAVARVVEQFTGGANRLDDLIALLDRRRGVVLSSGTTVPGRYESFDLGFADPPLVLETSGTDFSLQALNPRGEVLIAFLGDVLREPCVVISERSATRLAGHIIRGEAP
-7 VDEDQRT
+7 VEEDQRT
-14 RRASVMSLVRDLVAA
+14 RRASVMSLVRDMVAA
-29 LGAND
+29 FTSNA

-51 IEDLVQKRARESD
+51 IEDLVQKRAREAD

-84 RGVVLSYDFA
+84 RGVALNYEFA
-94 WKGKSTEGLP
+94 WKGKSTAGQSH
-104 RETAES
+104 ETAPS
-110 VYAKT
+110 LYAKT
-115 PRQGF
+115 DRQGF
-120 ADHAPGEYQA
+120 ADHAAGEYQA
-130 TVETARAAFA
+130 TVEVARAAFA

-213 ARGVD
+213 ARGSD
-218 AIGDAEQIRQLLN
+218 SIGDAEQIRKLLN

-318 ERSSRRWY
+318 ERSPRRWY

-400 DATGSGKRVL
+400 DATGSGKKVL

-423 DYFRQVGAT
+423 DYFRQVGAS
-432 VTVVRHVHALADAEA
+432 VTVVRHVHAQEMLKRKWDLLVLSPGP
-447 ARATICWCCRR
+447 
-458 GRAGRRISAIA
+458 GRPEDFKIA
-469 KTIDAALDK
+469 KTIDTAIEQ

-492 GEYFGGQLGQLGQP
+492 GEYFGGTLGQLGQP

-511 SRVQVRGGRL
+511 SRIQIRGGKL

-532 RYHSLYV
+532 RYHSLFV
-539 ERDSMPEV
+539 DRDSVPYV
-547 LTVTASTEDGVAMAI
+547 LDVTATTEDGVAMAI
-562 EHKTLAG
+562 EHKTLPVG
-569 RRRAVS
+569 GVQFHPES
-575 PGIAD
+575 LMSLG
-580 VARRRSRPAHRGER
+580 GEVGLR
-594 VPAWRTDQLMIANR
+594 IVEN
-608 DPKEIPMT
+608 
-616 FEHDLK
+616 
-622 AAVRTI
+622 
-628 PDYPKP
+628 
-634 GILFRDITTLLGDA
+634 
-648 RAFRRAVDE
+648 AFRLR
-657 LVQPWAGNKIDKVAG
+657 
-672 IEARGFIL
+672 
-680 GGAVA
+680 
-685 HQVSA
+685 VS
-690 GFVPIRKKGKLP
+690 
-702 HTTVRIAYSLEYGLD
+702 
-717 EMEMHAD
+717 
-724 AIHPGER
+724 
-731 VILVDDLIAT
+731 
-741 GGTAEGAVKLMRQI
+741 
-755 GANVVA
+755 
-761 ACFIIDLPDLGGAAK
+761 
-776 LRAMDVP
+776 
-783 VRTLMAF
+783 
-790 DGH
+790 

>member
-1 MRGAAP
+1 MNRTVFSLPEHSEYRTASGLAIIRAVEQFSGGANRLDDLIDLLDRRRGVVLSSGTTVPGRYESFDLGFSDPPLVLETSGANFALQALNGRGEVLIAFLGDVLREPCVVISERTPTRLAGHIIRGPAP
-7 VDEDQRT
+7 VEEDQRT
-14 RRASVMSLVRDLVAA
+14 RRASVMSLVRDIIAA
-29 LGAND
+29 FTAND

-51 IEDLVQKRARESD
+51 IEDLVQKRAREAD

-84 RGVVLSYDFA
+84 RGVALAYDFV
-94 WKGKSTEGLP
+94 WKGKSTAGLP
-104 RETAES
+104 YDTAES
-110 VYAKT
+110 VYART

-120 ADHAPGEYQA
+120 ADHAPGEYLA

-180 NLGDGEFLVSA
+180 NLGEGEFLVSA

-199 DGRRVETC
+199 DGRRIETC

-278 HVEGMLRPGFDSLDA
+278 HVEGILRPGFDSLDA
-293 FLTHAWAVTVTG
+293 FMTHAWAVTVTG
-305 APKLWAMQFVEDH
+305 APKLWAMQFVEDN

-390 PPKPLSAFAP
+390 PAKPLSAFAP

-432 VTVVRHVHALADAEA
+432 VTVVRHVHAQQMLNQKSWDLLVLSPGP
-447 ARATICWCCRR
+447 
-458 GRAGRRISAIA
+458 GRPEDFGIA
-469 KTIDAALDK
+469 KTIGTALDK

-539 ERDSMPEV
+539 ERDSVPEV
-547 LTVTASTEDGVAMAI
+547 LQVTATTEDGVAMAI
-562 EHKTLAG
+562 EHKTLPVG
-569 RRRAVS
+569 GVQFHPES
-575 PGIAD
+575 LMSLG
-580 VARRRSRPAHRGER
+580 GEVGLR
-594 VPAWRTDQLMIANR
+594 IVEN
-608 DPKEIPMT
+608 
-616 FEHDLK
+616 
-622 AAVRTI
+622 
-628 PDYPKP
+628 
-634 GILFRDITTLLGDA
+634 
-648 RAFRRAVDE
+648 AFR
-657 LVQPWAGNKIDKVAG
+657 LHVQAG
-672 IEARGFIL
+672 
-680 GGAVA
+680 
-685 HQVSA
+685 
-690 GFVPIRKKGKLP
+690 
-702 HTTVRIAYSLEYGLD
+702 
-717 EMEMHAD
+717 
-724 AIHPGER
+724 
-731 VILVDDLIAT
+731 
-741 GGTAEGAVKLMRQI
+741 
-755 GANVVA
+755 
-761 ACFIIDLPDLGGAAK
+761 
-776 LRAMDVP
+776 
-783 VRTLMAF
+783 
-790 DGH
+790 

>member
-1 MRGAAP
+1 VEQFTGGANRLDDLIEHLDRRRGVVLSSGTTVPGRYESFDLGFSDPPLVLETTGFDFSLQALNPRGEVLIAFLADSLREPCVVITEKTASRLAGHILRGAAP
-7 VDEDQRT
+7 VEEDQRT

-29 LGAND
+29 FSASD

-51 IEDLVQKRARESD
+51 IEDLVERRPREKD

-104 RETAES
+104 RQTPES
-110 VYAKT
+110 VYART

-130 TVETARAAFA
+130 TVEIARAAFA

-231 SEKDEFELNMCTDVD
+231 SQKDEFELNMCTDVD

-390 PPKPLSAFAP
+390 PPKPLSTFAP

-423 DYFRQVGAT
+423 DYFRQVGAS
-432 VTVVRHVHALADAEA
+432 VTVVRYIHALDMLKQK
-447 ARATICWCCRR
+447 TWDLLVLSPGP
-458 GRAGRRISAIA
+458 GRPEDFAIS
-469 KTIDAALDK
+469 KTIGAALEK

-511 SRVQVRGGRL
+511 SQVKVRGGRL
-521 MQNLPNEIVIG
+521 MQNLPDEIVIG
-532 RYHSLYV
+532 RYHSLFV
-539 ERDSMPEV
+539 ERDSMPDV
-547 LTVTASTEDGVAMAI
+547 LNVTASTEDGVAMAI
-562 EHKTLAG
+562 EHKTLPVG
-569 RRRAVS
+569 GVQFHPES
-575 PGIAD
+575 LM
-580 VARRRSRPAHRGER
+580 SLSGEVGLR
-594 VPAWRTDQLMIANR
+594 IVEN
-608 DPKEIPMT
+608 
-616 FEHDLK
+616 
-622 AAVRTI
+622 
-628 PDYPKP
+628 
-634 GILFRDITTLLGDA
+634 
-648 RAFRRAVDE
+648 AFR
-657 LVQPWAGNKIDKVAG
+657 
-672 IEARGFIL
+672 L
-680 GGAVA
+680 G
-685 HQVSA
+685 
-690 GFVPIRKKGKLP
+690 
-702 HTTVRIAYSLEYGLD
+702 E
-717 EMEMHAD
+717 
-724 AIHPGER
+724 
-731 VILVDDLIAT
+731 
-741 GGTAEGAVKLMRQI
+741 
-755 GANVVA
+755 
-761 ACFIIDLPDLGGAAK
+761 
-776 LRAMDVP
+776 P
-783 VRTLMAF
+783 VN
-790 DGH
+790 

>member
-1 MRGAAP
+1 MNRTVFSLPARSEYLTNGGLAVARVVEQFTGGANRLDDLIALLDRRRGVVLSSGTTVPGRYESFDLGFADPPLVLETSGTNFSLQALNPRGEVLIAFLGDVLREACVVISERSATRLAGHIIRGAAP
-7 VDEDQRT
+7 VEEDQRT
-14 RRASVMSLVRDLVAA
+14 RRASVMSLVRDMVAA
-29 LGAND
+29 FTSNA

-51 IEDLVQKRARESD
+51 IEDLVQKRAREAD

-84 RGVVLSYDFA
+84 RGVALTYEFA
-94 WKGKSTEGLP
+94 WKGKSTAGLSQ
-104 RETAES
+104 ETAPS
-110 VYAKT
+110 LYARNG
-115 PRQGF
+115 RQGF

-130 TVETARAAFA
+130 TVEVARAAFA

-180 NLGDGEFLVSA
+180 NLGAGEFLVSA

-213 ARGVD
+213 ARGSD
-218 AIGDAEQIRQLLN
+218 SIGDAEQIRKLLN

-318 ERSSRRWY
+318 ERSPRRWY
-326 AGAIGAVNFDGSINT
+326 AGAIGCVNFDGSINT

-390 PPKPLSAFAP
+390 PPKPLSDFAP
-400 DATGSGKRVL
+400 DATGSGKNVL

-423 DYFRQVGAT
+423 DYFRQVGAN
-432 VTVVRHVHALADAEA
+432 VTVVRHIHAQDMLKKKGWDLLVLSPGP
-447 ARATICWCCRR
+447 
-458 GRAGRRISAIA
+458 GRPEDFGIA
-469 KTIDAALDK
+469 KTIDTALEK
-478 KLPIFGVCLGVQAI
+478 QLPIFGVCLGVQAI

-539 ERDSMPEV
+539 ERDSVPEV
-547 LTVTASTEDGVAMAI
+547 LAVTATTEDGVAMVI
-562 EHKTLAG
+562 EHKTLPVG
-569 RRRAVS
+569 GVQFHPES
-575 PGIAD
+575 
-580 VARRRSRPAHRGER
+580 
-594 VPAWRTDQLMIANR
+594 LMS
-608 DPKEIPMT
+608 
-616 FEHDLK
+616 
-622 AAVRTI
+622 
-628 PDYPKP
+628 
-634 GILFRDITTLLGDA
+634 LGNEVGL
-648 RAFRRAVDE
+648 RIVENAFR
-657 LVQPWAGNKIDKVAG
+657 LN
-672 IEARGFIL
+672 
-680 GGAVA
+680 
-685 HQVSA
+685 VSS
-690 GFVPIRKKGKLP
+690 K
-702 HTTVRIAYSLEYGLD
+702 
-717 EMEMHAD
+717 
-724 AIHPGER
+724 
-731 VILVDDLIAT
+731 
-741 GGTAEGAVKLMRQI
+741 
-755 GANVVA
+755 
-761 ACFIIDLPDLGGAAK
+761 
-776 LRAMDVP
+776 
-783 VRTLMAF
+783 
-790 DGH
+790 

>member
-1 MRGAAP
+1 MNRTVFSLPELSDYRTHGGLQVARAVEQFGDGRLLDRLVKRLDHRRGVVLSSGTTVPGRYESFDLGFSDPPLRLETTGSDFSLEALNARGEVLIAFLGDTLREPCAVIDEKTAVRLAGHILRGDAP

-29 LGAND
+29 FGSSA

-51 IEDLVQKRARESD
+51 MEDLKQKRARQGD

-74 RLLAYDRATG
+74 SLLAYDRATS
-84 RGVVLSYDFA
+84 RGVILKYDFS
-94 WKGKSTEGLP
+94 WNGKSTNGLP
-104 RETAES
+104 RD
-110 VYAKT
+110 T
-115 PRQGF
+115 PDSRYTDTGQPGF

-157 ERSPA
+157 ARSPA
-162 EVFQRLCRINP
+162 EVFERLCQINP
-173 SPYGALM
+173 SPYGGLV
-180 NLGDGEFLVSA
+180 NLGGGEFLVSA

-213 ARGVD
+213 ARGSD
-218 AIGDAEQIRQLLN
+218 AIGDAAQIRELLN

-254 VPGTIKVLA
+254 MPGTIKVLA

-278 HVEGMLRPGFDSLDA
+278 HVEGMLRPEFDSLDA

-305 APKLWAMQFVEDH
+305 APKLWAMQFVEDN
-318 ERSSRRWY
+318 ERSPRRWY
-326 AGAIGAVNFDGSINT
+326 AGAFGFVGFDGSINT

-390 PPKPLSAFAP
+390 PPKPLSAIAP
-400 DATGSGKRVL
+400 DASGSGKRVL

-432 VTVVRHVHALADAEA
+432 VTVVRHVHALAMLKAQSYDLLVLSPGP
-447 ARATICWCCRR
+447 
-458 GRAGRRISAIA
+458 GRPEDFGIS
-469 KTIDAALDK
+469 KTIGTALDK

-492 GEYFGGQLGQLGQP
+492 GEYFGGQLGQLGRP

-511 SRVQVRGGRL
+511 SRIQVRGGRL

-532 RYHSLYV
+532 RYHSLHV
-539 ERDSMPEV
+539 ERDSMPDV
-547 LTVTASTEDGVAMAI
+547 LDVTASTEDGVAMAI
-562 EHKTLAG
+562 EHRTLPVG
-569 RRRAVS
+569 GVQFHPES
-575 PGIAD
+575 LMSLG
-580 VARRRSRPAHRGER
+580 GEVGLR
-594 VPAWRTDQLMIANR
+594 IVEN
-608 DPKEIPMT
+608 
-616 FEHDLK
+616 
-622 AAVRTI
+622 
-628 PDYPKP
+628 
-634 GILFRDITTLLGDA
+634 
-648 RAFRRAVDE
+648 AFR
-657 LVQPWAGNKIDKVAG
+657 
-672 IEARGFIL
+672 L
-680 GGAVA
+680 G
-685 HQVSA
+685 
-690 GFVPIRKKGKLP
+690 
-702 HTTVRIAYSLEYGLD
+702 
-717 EMEMHAD
+717 
-724 AIHPGER
+724 
-731 VILVDDLIAT
+731 
-741 GGTAEGAVKLMRQI
+741 
-755 GANVVA
+755 VA
-761 ACFIIDLPDLGGAAK
+761 AK
-776 LRAMDVP
+776 
-783 VRTLMAF
+783 
-790 DGH
+790 

>member
-1 MRGAAP
+1 MNRTVFSLPERYDYRTRGGLAVTRLAEQFSGGATRLDALIELLDRRRGVVLSSGTTVPGRYESFDLGFADPPLVLETRGVDFRLSALNARGEVLITFLGDVLRDEAVVITEKTAAHLAGHIIRGAAP
-7 VDEDQRT
+7 VEEDQRT
-14 RRASVMSLVRDLVAA
+14 RRASVMSLVRDLISGF
-29 LGAND
+29 GAND

-51 IEDLVQKRARESD
+51 IEDLVQKRPRAAD

-74 RLLAYDRATG
+74 QLLVYDRATA

-94 WKGKSTEGLP
+94 WNGKSSAGLP

-110 VYAKT
+110 IYAKT

-152 FAEPC
+152 FGEPC

-213 ARGVD
+213 ARGTD

-278 HVEGMLRPGFDSLDA
+278 HVEGMLRPGFDALDA

-318 ERSSRRWY
+318 ERSPRRWY
-326 AGAIGAVNFDGSINT
+326 AGAIGCVNFDGSINT

-349 MKDGLAEVRVGAT
+349 MKEGLAEVRVGAT

-390 PPKPLSAFAP
+390 PARPLSSTAP
-400 DATGSGKRVL
+400 DATGSGKQVL

-432 VTVVRHVHALADAEA
+432 VTVVRYVHALDML
-447 ARATICWCCRR
+447 RQRKWDLLVLSPGP
-458 GRAGRRISAIA
+458 GRPEDFKISS
-469 KTIDAALDK
+469 TIDAAIAK

-492 GEYFGGQLGQLGQP
+492 GEYFGGELGQLAQP

-521 MQNLPNEIVIG
+521 MRSLPNEIVIG

-539 ERDSMPEV
+539 TRETMPEV
-547 LTVTASTEDGVAMAI
+547 LTVTASTEDGVAMVI
-562 EHKTLAG
+562 EHNSLPVG
-569 RRRAVS
+569 GVQFHPES
-575 PGIAD
+575 LMSLG
-580 VARRRSRPAHRGER
+580 GEVGLR
-594 VPAWRTDQLMIANR
+594 IVEN
-608 DPKEIPMT
+608 
-616 FEHDLK
+616 
-622 AAVRTI
+622 
-628 PDYPKP
+628 
-634 GILFRDITTLLGDA
+634 
-648 RAFRRAVDE
+648 AFR
-657 LVQPWAGNKIDKVAG
+657 
-672 IEARGFIL
+672 L
-680 GGAVA
+680 G
-685 HQVSA
+685 
-690 GFVPIRKKGKLP
+690 
-702 HTTVRIAYSLEYGLD
+702 E
-717 EMEMHAD
+717 
-724 AIHPGER
+724 
-731 VILVDDLIAT
+731 
-741 GGTAEGAVKLMRQI
+741 
-755 GANVVA
+755 
-761 ACFIIDLPDLGGAAK
+761 
-776 LRAMDVP
+776 P
-783 VRTLMAF
+783 VN
-790 DGH
+790 

>member
-1 MRGAAP
+1 MNRTVFSLPDRSEYRTRGGLLVRRSVEHFSGGASRLDDLIELLDRRRGVVLSSGTTVPGRYESFDLGFADPPLQLQTTGVNFSLSALNARGEVLIAFLGDVLSDASVVITGRTASRLSGHILRGDAP

-14 RRASVMSLVRDLVAA
+14 RRASVMSLVRDMVAA
-29 LGAND
+29 FGSND
-34 DPLLGLF
+34 DALLGLF

-51 IEDLVQKRARESD
+51 IEDLVQKRKREDD
-64 QRDIVLYVPD
+64 QRDIVLFVPD
-74 RLLAYDRATG
+74 RLLAYDRATA
-84 RGVVLSYDFA
+84 RGAVLSYEFA
-94 WKGKSTEGLP
+94 WNGKSSEGLS
-104 RETAES
+104 RDTSDS
-110 VYAKT
+110 VYART
-115 PRQGF
+115 SRQAF
-120 ADHAPGEYQA
+120 SDHAAGEYQA

-152 FAEPC
+152 FGEPC
-157 ERSPA
+157 ARSPA
-162 EVFQRLCRINP
+162 EVFQRLCVINP

-199 DGRRVETC
+199 DGRRIETC

-231 SEKDEFELNMCTDVD
+231 SQKDEFELNMCTDVD

-305 APKLWAMQFVEDH
+305 APKKWAMQFVEDH
-318 ERSSRRWY
+318 ERSPRRWY
-326 AGAIGAVNFDGSINT
+326 AGAIGVVNFDGGINT

-349 MKDGLAEVRVGAT
+349 MKDGIAEVRVGAT

-390 PPKPLSAFAP
+390 PAKPLSAFAP

-423 DYFRQVGAT
+423 DYFRQVGAS
-432 VTVVRHVHALADAEA
+432 VTVVRYVHAQQMLESGRYDLLVLSPGPGRPEDFGIA
-447 ARATICWCCRR
+447 ATID
-458 GRAGRRISAIA
+458 
-469 KTIDAALDK
+469 TALAR

-492 GEYFGGQLGQLGQP
+492 GEYFGGQLGQLQQP

-521 MQNLPNEIVIG
+521 MKNLPNEIVIG

-539 ERDSMPEV
+539 ERDSMPDV
-547 LTVTASTEDGVAMAI
+547 LQVTASTEDGVAMAL
-562 EHKTLAG
+562 EHKTLPVAG
-569 RRRAVS
+569 VQFHPES
-575 PGIAD
+575 LMSLG
-580 VARRRSRPAHRGER
+580 GEVGLR
-594 VPAWRTDQLMIANR
+594 IVEN
-608 DPKEIPMT
+608 
-616 FEHDLK
+616 
-622 AAVRTI
+622 
-628 PDYPKP
+628 
-634 GILFRDITTLLGDA
+634 
-648 RAFRRAVDE
+648 AFRLNA
-657 LVQPWAGNKIDKVAG
+657 
-672 IEARGFIL
+672 
-680 GGAVA
+680 
-685 HQVSA
+685 
-690 GFVPIRKKGKLP
+690 
-702 HTTVRIAYSLEYGLD
+702 
-717 EMEMHAD
+717 
-724 AIHPGER
+724 
-731 VILVDDLIAT
+731 
-741 GGTAEGAVKLMRQI
+741 
-755 GANVVA
+755 
-761 ACFIIDLPDLGGAAK
+761 
-776 LRAMDVP
+776 
-783 VRTLMAF
+783 
-790 DGH
+790 

>member
-1 MRGAAP
+1 MNRTVFALPARSDYVTRAGLAITRMAEQFTGGANRLDDLVSLLDRRRGVVLSSGTTVPGRYESFDLGFSDPPLKLETVGVDFTLEALNARGEVLIAFLADVLREPCVVISEKTARRLAGHIIRGDAP
-7 VDEDQRT
+7 VEEDQRT
-14 RRASVMSLVRDLVAA
+14 RRASVMSLVRDIIAA
-29 LGAND
+29 FSAND
-34 DPLLGLF
+34 DGLLGLF

-51 IEDLVQKRARESD
+51 IEDLVQKRPREAD

-94 WKGKSTEGLP
+94 WNGKSTEGLP
-104 RETAES
+104 RETADS
-110 VYAKT
+110 PYLKT

-157 ERSPA
+157 DRSPA
-162 EVFQRLCRINP
+162 EVFQRLCVINP

-180 NLGDGEFLVSA
+180 NLGAGEFLVSA

-213 ARGVD
+213 ARGRD

-278 HVEGMLRPGFDSLDA
+278 HVEGMLRPGFDALDA

-318 ERSSRRWY
+318 ERSPRRWY

-390 PPKPLSAFAP
+390 PPKPLSTFAP
-400 DATGSGKRVL
+400 DATGSGKQVL

-423 DYFRQVGAT
+423 DYFRQVGAN
-432 VTVVRHVHALADAEA
+432 VTVVRYVHALDMLE
-447 ARATICWCCRR
+447 RKRWDLLVLSPGP
-458 GRAGRRISAIA
+458 GRPEDFGIK
-469 KTIDAALDK
+469 KTIDAALEK
-478 KLPIFGVCLGVQAI
+478 KLPVFGVCLGVQAI
-492 GEYFGGQLGQLGQP
+492 GEYFGGELGQLTHP

-521 MQNLPNEIVIG
+521 MRNLPNEIVIG

-547 LTVTASTEDGVAMAI
+547 LSVTASTEDGVAMAL
-562 EHKTLAG
+562 EHKSLPVAG
-569 RRRAVS
+569 VQFHPES
-575 PGIAD
+575 
-580 VARRRSRPAHRGER
+580 
-594 VPAWRTDQLMIANR
+594 LMS
-608 DPKEIPMT
+608 
-616 FEHDLK
+616 
-622 AAVRTI
+622 
-628 PDYPKP
+628 
-634 GILFRDITTLLGDA
+634 LGNEVGL
-648 RAFRRAVDE
+648 RIVENAFR
-657 LVQPWAGNKIDKVAG
+657 
-672 IEARGFIL
+672 
-680 GGAVA
+680 
-685 HQVSA
+685 
-690 GFVPIRKKGKLP
+690 
-702 HTTVRIAYSLEYGLD
+702 LD
-717 EMEMHAD
+717 A
-724 AIHPGER
+724 
-731 VILVDDLIAT
+731 
-741 GGTAEGAVKLMRQI
+741 
-755 GANVVA
+755 GAN
-761 ACFIIDLPDLGGAAK
+761 
-776 LRAMDVP
+776 
-783 VRTLMAF
+783 
-790 DGH
+790 

>member
-1 MRGAAP
+1 MNRTVFSLPTFSRYRTHGGLWVVRTAELFSGHADRLDALIELLDRRRGVVLSSGTTVPGRYESFDLGFADPPLVLETAGVNFALSALNGRGEVLIAFLSDVLRDGSVVITETTATRLAGHILRGDAP
-7 VDEDQRT
+7 VEEDQRT
-14 RRASVMSLVRDLVAA
+14 RRASVMSLVRNLVAA
-29 LGAND
+29 FGAPD
-34 DPLLGLF
+34 DPLLGLY

-51 IEDLVQKRARESD
+51 IEDLVQKRAREQD

-84 RGVVLSYDFA
+84 RGVVVSYDFS
-94 WKGKSTEGLP
+94 WKSQSSNNLE
-104 RETAES
+104 RQTAES
-110 VYAKT
+110 VYART

-130 TVETARAAFA
+130 TVEVARAAFA

-152 FAEPC
+152 FGEPC

-213 ARGVD
+213 ARGSD

-231 SEKDEFELNMCTDVD
+231 SQKDEFELNMCTDVD

-278 HVEGMLRPGFDSLDA
+278 HVEGMLRPGFDALDA

-318 ERSSRRWY
+318 ERTPRRWY

-390 PPKPLSAFAP
+390 PAKPLSTFAP
-400 DATGSGKRVL
+400 DATGSGKQVL

-423 DYFRQVGAT
+423 DYFRQVGAS
-432 VTVVRHVHALADAEA
+432 VTVVRYVHAQDMLKQRNWDLLVLSPGP
-447 ARATICWCCRR
+447 
-458 GRAGRRISAIA
+458 GRPEDFGI
-469 KTIDAALDK
+469 KGTIDTALEK
-478 KLPIFGVCLGVQAI
+478 QLPIFGVCLGVQAI
-492 GEYFGGQLGQLGQP
+492 GQYFGGRLGQLSQP

-511 SRVQVRGGRL
+511 SPVKVRGGCL
-521 MQNLPNEIVIG
+521 MQNLPDEVVVG

-539 ERDSMPEV
+539 ERDSMPGELV
-547 LTVTASTEDGVAMAI
+547 VTATTDDGVAMAI
-562 EHKTLAG
+562 EHKTLPVAG
-569 RRRAVS
+569 VQFHPES
-575 PGIAD
+575 LMSLG
-580 VARRRSRPAHRGER
+580 GEVGLR
-594 VPAWRTDQLMIANR
+594 IVEN
-608 DPKEIPMT
+608 
-616 FEHDLK
+616 
-622 AAVRTI
+622 
-628 PDYPKP
+628 
-634 GILFRDITTLLGDA
+634 
-648 RAFRRAVDE
+648 AFRLGR
-657 LVQPWAGNKIDKVAG
+657 VA
-672 IEARGFIL
+672 I
-680 GGAVA
+680 
-685 HQVSA
+685 
-690 GFVPIRKKGKLP
+690 
-702 HTTVRIAYSLEYGLD
+702 
-717 EMEMHAD
+717 
-724 AIHPGER
+724 
-731 VILVDDLIAT
+731 
-741 GGTAEGAVKLMRQI
+741 
-755 GANVVA
+755 
-761 ACFIIDLPDLGGAAK
+761 
-776 LRAMDVP
+776 
-783 VRTLMAF
+783 
-790 DGH
+790 

>member
-1 MRGAAP
+1 MNRTVFALPARSDYVTRAGLAITRVAEQFTGGANRLDDLVNLLDRRRGVVLSSGTTVPGRYESFDLGFSDPPLKLETTGFNFNLEALNERGQVLIAFVADVLREPCVVISEKTSTRLAGHIVRGEAP
-7 VDEDQRT
+7 IDEDQRT

-29 LGAND
+29 FSAND
-34 DPLLGLF
+34 DGLLGLF

-84 RGVVLSYDFA
+84 RGVVLTYDFA
-94 WKGKSTEGLP
+94 WKGKSTAGLP
-104 RETAES
+104 HETAES
-110 VYAKT
+110 PYLKT

-157 ERSPA
+157 DRSPA
-162 EVFQRLCRINP
+162 EVFQRLCVINP

-180 NLGDGEFLVSA
+180 NLGEGEFLVSA

-213 ARGVD
+213 ARGSD

-278 HVEGMLRPGFDSLDA
+278 HVEGMLRPGFDALDA

-318 ERSSRRWY
+318 ERSPRRWY

-349 MKDGLAEVRVGAT
+349 MKEGLAEVRVGAT

-423 DYFRQVGAT
+423 DYFRQVGAD
-432 VTVVRHVHALADAEA
+432 VTVVRHVHALDMLKQK
-447 ARATICWCCRR
+447 RWDLLVLSPGP
-458 GRAGRRISAIA
+458 GRPEDFGIK
-469 KTIDAALDK
+469 KTIDAALEN
-478 KLPIFGVCLGVQAI
+478 KLPVFGVCLGVQAI
-492 GEYFGGQLGQLGQP
+492 GEYFGGELGQLTHP

-521 MQNLPNEIVIG
+521 MRNLPNEIVIG

-547 LTVTASTEDGVAMAI
+547 LDVTASTEDGVAMAL
-562 EHKTLAG
+562 EHKTLPVAG
-569 RRRAVS
+569 VQFHPES
-575 PGIAD
+575 LM
-580 VARRRSRPAHRGER
+580 SLSGEVGLR
-594 VPAWRTDQLMIANR
+594 IVEN
-608 DPKEIPMT
+608 
-616 FEHDLK
+616 
-622 AAVRTI
+622 
-628 PDYPKP
+628 
-634 GILFRDITTLLGDA
+634 
-648 RAFRRAVDE
+648 AFR
-657 LVQPWAGNKIDKVAG
+657 L
-672 IEARGFIL
+672 EAR
-680 GGAVA
+680 
-685 HQVSA
+685 
-690 GFVPIRKKGKLP
+690 
-702 HTTVRIAYSLEYGLD
+702 
-717 EMEMHAD
+717 
-724 AIHPGER
+724 
-731 VILVDDLIAT
+731 VD
-741 GGTAEGAVKLMRQI
+741 
-755 GANVVA
+755 
-761 ACFIIDLPDLGGAAK
+761 
-776 LRAMDVP
+776 
-783 VRTLMAF
+783 
-790 DGH
+790 